1 MRKLAFC
8 ICENKDA
15 DQLRGNREADQRLCF
30 RYIDSTIPL
39 LPKSHYRFEIRR
51 NSVKSTVR
59 SEIDHFR
66 CKMGVGG
73 KLFSSFS
80 YNQNCSEVSFHV
92 ILL

>member
-1 MRKLAFC
+1 MIINIIKV
-8 ICENKDA
+8 
-15 DQLRGNREADQRLCF
+15 
-30 RYIDSTIPL
+30 YT
-39 LPKSHYRFEIRR
+39 HYRFEIRR

-66 CKMGVGG
+66 CKILGVGG

-80 YNQNCSEVSFHV
+80 YNQNCSEVLIRV